1 MWFKNIIFYRL
12 QDGFTLSPS
21 DLQDKLAEHAF
32 TPCRAQELARYGW
45 SAPCPELETELV
57 HNVQGFIMLAAR
69 KEEKILPSSVI
80 KAALQEKV
88 AQIEL
93 ERKVFKKEKDQLKD
107 EIILD
112 LLPRAFSRHQQTYA
126 LISPQ
131 QGWIAVDSSSAAKAE
146 ALLSHLRGSIGS
158 LPVTRLDVNNAP
170 AAILSSWLCEP
181 GSRPAAFTVLDE
193 AELRDS
199 VTEGGVIRI
208 KGQALE
214 DDEFIAHLESGKRVV
229 KLALEWDE
237 QLRFMLQEDLCLKR
251 LKLSDQLQE
260 QLKTEADEDP
270 VAQFDADMVQ
280 MGLELNRLLP
290 ALLEAFGGE
299 LQRQ

>member
-1 MWFKNIIFYRL
+1 MWFKNVIFYRL
-12 QDGFTLSPS
+12 QDGFELPLAS
-21 DLQDKLAEHAF
+21 LQNTLAEHAF
-32 TPCRAQELARYGW
+32 TPCRPGELARYGW
-45 SAPCPELETELV
+45 AAPCPDLDDELV
-57 HNVQGFIMLAAR
+57 HTVQGFVLICAR

-146 ALLSHLRGSIGS
+146 ALLSHLRGSLGS
-158 LPVTRLDVNNAP
+158 LPVTRIDVNNAP
-170 AAILSSWLCEP
+170 AAILSGWLSEP
-181 GSRPAAFTVLDE
+181 ASRPAEFTTLDE

-208 KGQALE
+208 KSQALE
-214 DDEFIAHLESGKRVV
+214 DDEFIAHLETGKRVV
-229 KLALEWDE
+229 KLAVEWE
-237 QLRFMLQEDLCLKR
+237 QQLRFMLQEDLSLKR

-270 VAQFDADMVQ
+270 IAQFDADMVQ
-280 MGLELNRLLP
+280 MGLEFNRLLP
-290 ALLEAFGGE
+290 ALLQAFGGE